1 MISIEVVGKNVEQA
15 IENGLAELKL
25 TREDVEIKIIDAGGF
40 FRKAK
45 VQLTVDEEVEQRLI
59 KRDKRLKE
67 EEEKEKAASVE
78 AKEETTEE
86 AAEEVATELQGVT
99 LAFEGEP
106 SLGAKAAGEFIKGL
120 MEKQN
125 LSGEITVKDASDN
138 NIEISITGKDA
149 SKLIGYRGEALSGIQ
164 YLATIVAG
172 KAEEKVN
179 KVFVDICD
187 YKEKR
192 EQSLIKLARRMAVK
206 VAKSKHEFKFEPMN
220 AYERRIIH
228 TALQNDSYVTTTSR
242 GEEPRRYVV
251 IELKK
256 EN

>member
-1 MISIEVVGKNVEQA
+1 MISIEAVGKNVEQA
-15 IENGLAELKL
+15 IANGLAELKL
-25 TREDVEIKIIDAGGF
+25 TREDVEIKIINQGGLF
-40 FRKAK
+40 KKAV
-45 VQLTVDEEVEQRLI
+45 VQLTVDEEVEE
-59 KRDKRLKE
+59 RLKKRE
-67 EEEKEKAASVE
+67 ERLKAEEEKENAASEPAKVE
-78 AKEETTEE
+78 EEKTES
-86 AAEEVATELQGVT
+86 AEGVQVV
-99 LAFEGEP
+99 FEGEI
-106 SLGAKAAGEFIKGL
+106 SAGAKAASEFVAGL
-120 MEKQN
+120 MTQQN
-125 LSGEITVKDASDN
+125 ISGKVEVKDINDN
-138 NIEISITGKDA
+138 NIEINISGENVNT
-149 SKLIGYRGEALSGIQ
+149 LIGFRGEALSGLQ

-179 KVFVDICD
+179 KVFIDICD

-206 VAKSKHEFKFEPMN
+206 VAKTKQEFKFEPMN

-228 TALQNDSYVTTTSR
+228 TALQSDSYVTTTSR

>member
-25 TREDVEIKIIDAGGF
+25 TREDVEIKIIDAGGL

-45 VQLTVDEEVEQRLI
+45 VQLTVDEEVEQRLK
-59 KRDKRLKE
+59 KREERLKQ
-67 EEEKEKAASVE
+67 EEEKEKAEQVKCEEKAETSE
-78 AKEETTEE
+78 AEEKLEETTI
-86 AAEEVATELQGVT
+86 VA
-99 LAFEGEP
+99 EGEL
-106 SLGAKAAGEFIKGL
+106 SAGAKAASEFVLGL
-120 MEKQN
+120 MQQQN
-125 LSGEITVKDASDN
+125 IVGKIAVKDVSDN
-138 NIEISITGKDA
+138 NIEINISGENVNA
-149 SKLIGYRGEALSGIQ
+149 LIGFRGEALSGLQ

-179 KVFVDICD
+179 KVYIDICD

-206 VAKSKHEFKFEPMN
+206 VAKSKQEFKFEPMN

-228 TALQNDSYVTTTSR
+228 TALQSDSYVTTTSR

-256 EN
+256 DN

>member
-45 VQLTVDEEVEQRLI
+45 VQLTVDEEVEQRLK
-59 KRDKRLKE
+59 KRDERLKQ
-67 EEEKEKAASVE
+67 EEEKEKAASQPVVE
-78 AKEETTEE
+78 EKQ
-86 AAEEVATELQGVT
+86 EEVESKEQGVQVVS
-99 LAFEGEP
+99 EGEL
-106 SLGAKAAGEFIKGL
+106 SQGAKAASEFIAGL
-120 MEKQN
+120 MEQQN
-125 LSGEITVKDASDN
+125 ISGKIEVKDVSDN
-138 NIEISITGKDA
+138 NIEINISGENVNT
-149 SKLIGYRGEALSGIQ
+149 LIGFRGEALSGLQ

-179 KVFVDICD
+179 KVYIDICD

-206 VAKSKHEFKFEPMN
+206 VAKTRQEFKFEPMN

-228 TALQNDSYVTTTSR
+228 TALQSDSYVTTTSR